1 MLFSFEWS
9 GACPVRAHRR
19 MPWKS
24 SRRVA
29 TTLLCACARLQ
40 LQGNDEL
47 TNETMKSSLRKSTLA
62 SWFLH
67 LHPCLGYAVTSDG
80 LPRLVSARM
89 PEAERLQL
97 AAGMLSGRLVF
108 RTLLSSFCP
117 SVLPSLHPSL
127 PSFLRSRS
135 RSLALALALALALSL
150 SLSRSLRSLFL
161 LMPCCFAGF
170 PSLPPPLWHFQMFMM
185 RPVF

>member
-1 MLFSFEWS
+1 MLQNVNSQGGHQAQVYFWLQRCCLALS
-9 GACPVRAHRR
+9 GVERVQFGLTGR

-108 RTLLSSFCP
+108 RTLLSSFRP
-117 SVLPSLHPSL
+117 SVLPSIPPC

-135 RSLALALALALALSL
+135 LALSRSLSL
-150 SLSRSLRSLFL
+150 SLSLSLALSALSS
-161 LMPCCFAGF
+161 C
-170 PSLPPPLWHFQMFMM
+170 
-185 RPVF
+185 